1 MKFPYGMS
9 NFAELRTEGYFYVD
23 KTHYIELLESAP
35 EKYPVI
41 LRSRRFGKT
50 LFANML
56 GYYYDHLHADQFET
70 IFKGTYIYDH
80 PTPKHHAYMI
90 LSFNFS
96 GINTQTLENANTGF
110 TNEVHSKVKL
120 FTGRYKQHFSR
131 DERQQILQR
140 ETPNDIL
147 NALFDDINEKGLGKC
162 LYVIIDEYDHFANNI
177 LSQGKGMF
185 KDLVKTDGYVRP
197 FYEALKKGTES
208 VIDRIF
214 ITGVMP
220 ILLDSLTSGFN
231 IGMNLSIDE
240 RFNEMFGFTEEEI
253 TPILSYLGSA
263 ESREEIR
270 IYYDGYRFSPEAEQT
285 VYNSDMVLYYALKY
299 NPRTRRISNM
309 IDTNVVSDYRKIRAI
324 LSIGDQALEES
335 VLQQIVEQG
344 TVSINEI
351 SQLFILTQET
361 EFLFDAKSLISLLF
375 YMGYLTIANQRG
387 PMIELKMPNL
397 VLQSLYL
404 DYMEYIL
411 MKRAQIRIDGLK
423 QDEML
428 RDLLEGKIEL
438 LIELT
443 EQFLK
448 GLSNRDYERFD
459 EKYIKVVMLS
469 LLSNVNLYIPHS
481 EYEVSADGYV
491 DLYLQAAFE
500 PERSA
505 HYFIELK
512 YAKAK
517 APKKTLDKKGDEGI
531 AEMQKYL
538 QSETAKTIRNLQ
550 TYVLVFRKDTCV
562 RKIRGTSHTK

>member
-285 VYNSDMVLYYALKY
+285 VYNSDMVLYYGLKY
-299 NPRTRRISNM
+299 HPKTRRIANM

-324 LSIGDQALEES
+324 LSIGDQSLEES
-335 VLQQIVEQG
+335 VLTQIVEQG

-351 SQLFILTQET
+351 SQLFILTQDT
-361 EFLFDAKSLISLLF
+361 EFLFDAKALISLLF
-375 YMGYLTIANQRG
+375 YMGYLTIANQHG
-387 PMIELKMPNL
+387 PMVELKMPNL
-397 VLQSLYL
+397 VLKSLYL

-428 RDLLEGKIEL
+428 RDLLEGKIDL

-491 DLYLQAAFE
+491 DLYLQAAYE

-505 HYFIELK
+505 HYFLELK
-512 YAKAK
+512 YTKAN
-517 APKKTLDKKGDEGI
+517 ASNTMLDRKEAEGLE
-531 AEMQKYL
+531 AMQRYL
-538 QSETAKTIRNLQ
+538 QSKTARAVNNLQ
-550 TYVLVFRKDTCV
+550 AYVLVFRKDTCV
-562 RKIRGTSHTK
+562 RKIQSALDS

>member
-1 MKFPYGMS
+1 MKFPYGIS
-9 NFAELRTEGYFYVD
+9 NFEKIRTEGYFYVD
-23 KTHYIELLESAP
+23 KTHYIELLENMP
-35 EKYPVI
+35 ESSVII

-56 GYYYDHLHADQFET
+56 GWYYDRLTAGQFDAL
-70 IFKGTYIYDH
+70 FRDTYIHDH
-80 PTPKHHAYMI
+80 PTPKHNTYMM

-96 GINTQTLENANTGF
+96 GINTQTLENANEGF
-110 TNEVHSKVKL
+110 TVEVRTRVRV
-120 FTGRYKQHFSR
+120 FTGRYKEHFSKS
-131 DERQQILQR
+131 ERQRILHY
-140 ETPNDIL
+140 EKPNDIL
-147 NALFDDINEKGLGKC
+147 YGLFSTLEEKGLGKC
-162 LYVIIDEYDHFANNI
+162 LYIIIDEYDHFANNL
-177 LSQGKGMF
+177 LSQGKDMF
-185 KDLVKTDGYVRP
+185 KDLVRTDGYVRP
-197 FYEALKKGTES
+197 FYESLKKGTES
-208 VIDRIF
+208 VIDQIF

-240 RFNEMFGFTEEEI
+240 RCNEMFGFTEEDI
-253 TPILSYLGSA
+253 SPILKYLDNA
-263 ESREEIR
+263 DSRTEIHR
-270 IYYDGYRFSPEAEQT
+270 YYDGYRFSPEAEQT
-285 VYNSDMVLYYALKY
+285 VYNSDMVLYYGLKY
-299 NPRTRRISNM
+299 HPKTRRIANM

-324 LSIGDQALEES
+324 LSIGDQSLEES
-335 VLQQIVEQG
+335 VLTQIVEQG

-351 SQLFILTQET
+351 SQLFILTQDT
-361 EFLFDAKSLISLLF
+361 EFLFDAKALISLLF
-375 YMGYLTIANQRG
+375 YMGYLTIANQHG
-387 PMIELKMPNL
+387 PMVELKMPNL
-397 VLQSLYL
+397 VLKSLYL

-428 RDLLEGKIEL
+428 RDLLEGKIDL

-491 DLYLQAAFE
+491 DLYLQAAYE

-505 HYFIELK
+505 HYFLELK
-512 YAKAK
+512 YTKAN
-517 APKKTLDKKGDEGI
+517 ASNTMLDRKEAEGLE
-531 AEMQKYL
+531 AMQRYL
-538 QSETAKTIRNLQ
+538 QSKTARAVNNLQ
-550 TYVLVFRKDTCV
+550 AYVLVFRKDTCV
-562 RKIRGTSHTK
+562 RKIQSALDS